1 MKRKLSSSLK
11 KRSPIKKK
19 AKTTD
24 SSLKQPKLEIF
35 FNNQLAR
42 QNETKLSEEGED
54 GETEENSS
62 LEITRECK
70 RFEETKLNTTPSK
83 DFDELPAFTQ
93 KISSSNVDFIDSCK
107 HSSSA
112 SGENIEFE
120 AILSKDIMKFDPSK
134 IEWSSPTLYSF
145 LCATFSLV
153 DKTKSRIKIL
163 DYMTNML
170 RTLIYH
176 DPASVLPAVWLSSN
190 EIAPSYEGVELGIGS
205 HVLSKAVTSVSGCS
219 HTALRDLYGK
229 YGDWGDVAYAA
240 KVSVRTLFKPRPLYI
255 RMVYKTLLDIS
266 KLKGN
271 GVVDQKTD
279 LVKKLLVPCKG
290 EEVRYLTRTLIG
302 NLRVGAVGKS
312 VLISLA
318 RAFCLTSPK
327 GIDRIANSQ
336 YMVDLTN
343 DSKEKINAKLKA
355 AESLLKECFAQYPNY
370 NGIVNTLL
378 SHPIDKLMELCHLTV
393 GVPLRPMLGQITR
406 DFDSVFKKL
415 QGRPFNCEM
424 KYDGQ
429 RVQIHYNSNSLSNHQ
444 VSIFSRNLE
453 NITEKY
459 PDIVDIISKIR
470 KDSITSFILD
480 AEVVAIGENE
490 KIENFQKLSNRPR
503 KNVSLSLI
511 TIPICIFAFDL
522 MYLNEQPL
530 LKKSLRERRDLLETN
545 FNQLPN
551 KFALVRH
558 IESSSEE
565 EIHEFFRESI
575 EAGCEG
581 IMVKVLDEPPRSLD
595 VKTRMNFLASYEPDK
610 RLESWLKLK
619 KDYIEGLGDSFDV
632 VPIGAWHGNG
642 RKVNWWS
649 PILLAIYN
657 PETEML
663 ESFCKCMSGFSDE
676 FYKEMKQRYS
686 HENGNLLE
694 TKKWY
699 YDVDEGIRPEVWF
712 EPQEVWEI
720 RGADITISP
729 VYKAACGKV
738 DSDKGVSLRFPRFLR
753 VREDKK
759 IEDAT
764 TSQQLVEIYYKQ
776 NKKHGVI
783 EDEELDVVLEEY
795 EKDIEDEKS
804 DEDKAD

>member
-1 MKRKLSSSLK
+1 MKRKLAGSLK
-11 KRSPIKKK
+11 KRSPVKKK
-19 AKTTD
+19 AKTID
-24 SSLKQPKLEIF
+24 SSLKQPKLEFF
-35 FNNQLAR
+35 FNNQLKR
-42 QNETKLSEEGED
+42 QNETKFPEEGIIH
-54 GETEENSS
+54 ETETTREENSA
-62 LEITRECK
+62 LEATRDDTQL
-70 RFEETKLNTTPSK
+70 EETKLNTTPSS
-83 DFDELPAFTQ
+83 Q
-93 KISSSNVDFIDSCK
+93 SR
-107 HSSSA
+107 
-112 SGENIEFE
+112 ENIDFE
-120 AILSKDIMKFDPSK
+120 TILSKDIVKFDPSK
-134 IEWSSPTLYSF
+134 IEWSTPTLYSF
-145 LCATFSLV
+145 LCSTFSLV

-163 DYMTNML
+163 DYITNML
-170 RTLIYH
+170 RVLIYH
-176 DPASVLPAVWLSSN
+176 DSASVLPAVWLSSN
-190 EIAPSYEGVELGIGS
+190 EITPSYEGVELGIGS

-219 HTALRDLYGK
+219 HKALKAFYDK
-229 YGDWGDVAYAA
+229 YGDWGDVAYEA
-240 KVSVRTLFKPRPLYI
+240 KVSVRTLFEPRPLDI
-255 RMVYKTLLDIS
+255 RTVYKNLLGIS

-271 GVVDQKTD
+271 GMVDQKTD
-279 LVKKLLVPCKG
+279 LVKKLLISCKG
-290 EEVRYLTRTLIG
+290 EEVRYLTRTLIR

-336 YMVDLTN
+336 YSVDFTN
-343 DSKEKINAKLKA
+343 DSKETINTKLKA

-370 NGIVNTLL
+370 DGIVNTLL

-406 DFDSVFKKL
+406 DFDSLFKKL
-415 QGRPFNCEM
+415 QGRPCNCEM

-429 RVQIHYNSNSLSNHQ
+429 RVQIHYNSNSSSNRQ
-444 VSIFSRNLE
+444 VSVFSRHLE

-459 PDIVDIISKIR
+459 PDIVDIIPKTR

-480 AEVVAIGENE
+480 AEVVAVGENG
-490 KIENFQKLSNRPR
+490 KIENFQKLSNRSR
-503 KNVSLSLI
+503 KNVTLSLI

-522 MYLNEQPL
+522 MYLNEEPL
-530 LKKSLRERRDLLETN
+530 LKKSLRERRDLLETR
-545 FNQLPN
+545 FNQIPN
-551 KFALVRH
+551 KFAFVKH

-595 VKTRMNFLASYEPDK
+595 IKTRMNFLASYEPDK
-610 RLESWLKLK
+610 RLESWIKLK
-619 KDYIEGLGDSFDV
+619 KDYIEGLGDSLDV

-649 PILLAIYN
+649 PILLAVYN
-657 PETEML
+657 PETEMF
-663 ESFCKCMSGFSDE
+663 ESLCKCMSGFSDE

-699 YDVDEGIRPEVWF
+699 YDVDEGLRPEVWF

-738 DSDKGVSLRFPRFLR
+738 DRDKGVSLRFPRFLR

-759 IEDAT
+759 IEDTT
-764 TSQQLVEIYYKQ
+764 TSQQLVEMYYKQ
-776 NKKHGVI
+776 TKEHNVA
-783 EDEELDVVLEEY
+783 EDDELDEVLEE
-795 EKDIEDEKS
+795 IED
-804 DEDKAD
+804 DEVDYDEEADTINSLIVGTG